1 MTNPSVFVGFLS
13 ILATG
18 CFVEG
23 FFTQPIPCAARKEVI
38 PIDAPRYQYYPFFVN
53 VYRCSGGCS
62 TNSPDTYHCSA
73 TAWNNVTGVV
83 IDLQSRTRKVLTVL
97 NHTSCEC
104 ACVTKAQDC
113 SENELFDEDI
123 CDCQCKYQDE
133 PPAGCPGRFSWNQF
147 QCKCVCARPVE
158 FCPVNMEWSYTA
170 CGCVC
175 TQSVV
180 KFCQLEKKFLNASTC
195 ECEEP
200 KTIVKTIDPGDP
212 GKRSVETTHWRRL
225 VLCMVGEFVV
235 LTLLFDLI
243 LYCQYGGGIICKAC
257 HCPRKATSRN
267 GQAVRTY
274 TQPSIGLSASRD
286 DSPTIDKNLL

>member
-1 MTNPSVFVGFLS
+1 M
-13 ILATG
+13 
-18 CFVEG
+18 
-23 FFTQPIPCAARKEVI
+23 I

-113 SENELFDEDI
+113 FENELFDEDI

-158 FCPVNMEWSYTA
+158 FCPVNMEWSNTA

-175 TQSVV
+175 NQTV
-180 KFCQLEKKFLNASTC
+180 LELCEWGKKSLNASTC
-195 ECEEP
+195 ECEGP
-200 KTIVKTIDPGDP
+200 KTIVTNTVL
-212 GKRSVETTHWRRL
+212 GKRNVEITNWKHL
-225 VLCMVGEFVV
+225 VLYMVGEFVV
-235 LTLLFDLI
+235 LFLLFDLI
-243 LYCQYGGGIICKAC
+243 LYYNHGSGIICKAC
-257 HCPRKATSRN
+257 RCLRRATSNN
-267 GQAVRTY
+267 GQEVAY
-274 TQPSIGLSASRD
+274 TETSNGFNASGNQ
-286 DSPTIDKNLL
+286 SPTIEIKQS